1 VKKLLQ
7 LSQNFH
13 HLIYIVS
20 MTMTTLLFTKIIKAT
35 TTTTATQRQSH
46 AAIAIAIAIAS
57 RRYHFSSSSNNK
69 MGLTKEVLKEGNGQ
83 KPTAG
88 QEVSV
93 HCTGYGKNRDLT
105 KVFWCK

>member
-1 VKKLLQ
+1 
-7 LSQNFH
+7 
-13 HLIYIVS
+13 

-35 TTTTATQRQSH
+35 TTTTTTATQRQSH
-46 AAIAIAIAIAS
+46 AAAAIAAAIAIAS

>member
-1 VKKLLQ
+1 
-7 LSQNFH
+7 
-13 HLIYIVS
+13 
-20 MTMTTLLFTKIIKAT
+20 MTPLLFTKIIKAT
-35 TTTTATQRQSH
+35 TTTATQRQSH
-46 AAIAIAIAIAS
+46 AAAAIVIAS